1 MTDQT
6 QTTTEPVLLPC
17 PFCGGEAW
25 LNDYEAKH
33 SDLPP
38 QSRAPQCRSCGVS
51 PGYLPTAKKAIAAW
65 NTRTTP
71 QPLAIGLDSSA
82 LTGDKGRKLALR
94 LASEQVKPTTHEDA
108 CCCGQCM
115 AHETAL
121 DTAKSTIKAIL
132 ALAAPAEGYVLV
144 PVEPTEAMIEAGRDA
159 ASFYVATY
167 EEGITPIEPVAAIVY
182 RAMIAACLPAAPTGE
197 TGA

>member
-6 QTTTEPVLLPC
+6 PQPTTEPVLLPC

-108 CCCGQCM
+108 CCCGQCL
-115 AHETAL
+115 AHEAAF
-121 DTAKSTIKAIL
+121 DTAKSTINYIL

-144 PVEPTEAMIEAGRDA
+144 PVEKLEDIVALSGFLRQGGCDAEDLAGLEYAVEAAVDI
-159 ASFYVATY
+159 ASDL
-167 EEGITPIEPVAAIVY
+167 
-182 RAMIAACLPAAPTGE
+182 LPAAPTG
-197 TGA
+197 GRS